1 MFAKSDQPRAFCMDS
16 REFTQAADGMPFS
29 CNGRT
34 FLKIDGWALPVTQLG
49 RAGINLTE
57 TYLNQPIPISIGYT
71 TAISCNNIET
81 DIPKILN
88 TFVREDRNRVNL
100 KTECDSLKIELAEMK
115 SHFDTAEKR
124 SLTAESRC
132 ATLEFELQAKTEQI
146 ARLQADA
153 QPARSSFL
161 TSPKA
166 KVIIPVSTIAALEIT
181 AYKMDKPKLAPSY
194 WCRKAWGL
202 IFSSSDAN
210 LSQPEKETASSN
222 EKETASSNIGETRPI
237 FDVSVNSEYKS
248 VQVQGVSPNPP
259 TGLIRPPF
267 ISVFSFIF

>member
-16 REFTQAADGMPFS
+16 REFTEAADGMPFS
-29 CNGRT
+29 CNGRR

-57 TYLNQPIPISIGYT
+57 TYLNQPIPISIGDT
-71 TAISCNNIET
+71 TAISWNNIET